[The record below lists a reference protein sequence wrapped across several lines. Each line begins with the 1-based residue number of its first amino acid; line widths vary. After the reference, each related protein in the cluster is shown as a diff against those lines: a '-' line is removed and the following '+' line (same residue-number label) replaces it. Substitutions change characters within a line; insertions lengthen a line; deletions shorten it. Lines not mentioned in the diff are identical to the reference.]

1 MADIKAAEN
10 MIRDIINEI
19 NVMKGEEI
27 EVEGGATRIQPE
39 AAGQLVKRLKELAKI
54 VGKK

>member
-1 MADIKAAEN
+1 MADIKAVEN

-27 EVEGGATRIQPE
+27 QVEGGATKIHPE
-39 AAGQLVKRLKELAKI
+39 AAGQLVKRLKELAKK